1 MSNPNQNSF
10 RARKQLIAPSL
21 SAIGVIIAGIV
32 AANSVTAA
40 EPSSILAKQELAT
53 SLAPALASPITDPA
67 APSAPSTAGDPA
79 TVSLRQTLTR
89 LYPHTRFG
97 DIQRSA
103 IPGIWEVWMGNNVA
117 YVNDEGR
124 HFIFGHLYDMQTQTD
139 LTAAKKEQASVQAES
154 ARPRI
159 KFADLPLGD
168 AIKAVRGNGQRKMAV
183 FSDPHCPYCRQLELE
198 LAKLDNVTIY
208 TFLYPIESLH
218 PQAASVAQSIWCA
231 KDKSAAWRQYM
242 TTGKKPKVIRCDT
255 PINRNVALANSA
267 GIFGTPYLL
276 FANGTQAPGAM
287 PAAALEQR
295 LSSN

>member
-1 MSNPNQNSF
+1 MSNPNQNDF
-10 RARKQLIAPSL
+10 RARKQLTAAAL
-21 SAIGVIIAGIV
+21 SAVGAIIVGVAASSAAIAGEPLV
-32 AANSVTAA
+32 AKTGPTVQQGPAPVTAA
-40 EPSSILAKQELAT
+40 
-53 SLAPALASPITDPA
+53 PAPA
-67 APSAPSTAGDPA
+67 APLAAPLADPA
-79 TVSLRQTLTR
+79 TVALRQALTR
-89 LYPHTRFG
+89 LYPNTRFG

-139 LTAAKKEQASVQAES
+139 LTAAKKEQASLQAEA
-154 ARPRI
+154 ARPKI
-159 KFADLPLGD
+159 KFDDLPLGD
-168 AIKAVRGNGQRKMAV
+168 AIKVVRGNGQRKMAV
-183 FSDPHCPYCRQLELE
+183 FSDPHCPYCRKLEAE

-218 PQAASVAQSIWCA
+218 PEAASVAQSIWCA
-231 KDKSAAWRQYM
+231 KDKAAAWRQYM
-242 TTGKKPKVIRCDT
+242 ASGKEPKAVRCDT
-255 PINRNVALANSA
+255 PINRNVALANSS
-267 GIFGTPYLL
+267 GIFGTPYLV

>member
-1 MSNPNQNSF
+1 MSNPNKNSF
-10 RARKQLIAPSL
+10 RARKQLIAASL
-21 SAIGVIIAGIV
+21 AAIGVIIVGIV
-32 AANSVTAA
+32 AATSVTAA
-40 EPSSILAKQELAT
+40 EPSSLLVKQEPAVSQAT
-53 SLAPALASPITDPA
+53 ALAIPITDPA
-67 APSAPSTAGDPA
+67 APSAPLTAGDPA
-79 TVSLRQTLTR
+79 TVAMRQALTR

-103 IPGIWEVWMGNNVA
+103 IPGIWEVWMGKNVA

-168 AIKAVRGNGQRKMAV
+168 AIKVVRGNGQRKMAV

-242 TTGKKPKVIRCDT
+242 TTGKEPKVLRCDT

-267 GIFGTPYLL
+267 GIFGTPYML

-287 PAAALEQR
+287 PAAVLEQR